1 MGIRREEFRTYKLLA
16 KELTAY
22 HAALATPFL
31 SNHTL
36 SFSEMANHRSVA
48 VPLNTGAE
56 FSHLFY

>member
-1 MGIRREEFRTYKLLA
+1 MLV

-22 HAALATPFL
+22 HAALAIQLL

-36 SFSEMANHRSVA
+36 SFSEMANHGSVA
-48 VPLNTGAE
+48 VPLNAGAE